1 MSDQTDNLLYRL
13 VYEIPGCEQICE
25 LRLLYAKKAL
35 QLLKRK
41 NDRYCTLYGADAI
54 QDVAAYI
61 KEPPDSHLAVS
72 CEKGESCRK

>member
-41 NDRYCTLYGADAI
+41 NDRYY
-54 QDVAAYI
+54 
-61 KEPPDSHLAVS
+61 
-72 CEKGESCRK
+72 